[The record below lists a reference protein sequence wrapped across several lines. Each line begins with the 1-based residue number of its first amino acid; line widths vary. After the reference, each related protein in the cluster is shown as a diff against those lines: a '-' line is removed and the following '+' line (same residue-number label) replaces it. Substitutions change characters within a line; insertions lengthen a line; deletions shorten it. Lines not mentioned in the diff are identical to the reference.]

1 MKNFIQAIV
10 IIAVAMAVYKSPL
23 PTWLQGL
30 LSDGAT
36 PARESSKASRAFED
50 DDFAFDDDALASG
63 DEAKMLEAFE
73 QGYQPLG
80 DCDASPSARTGCDSH
95 RQRRLDEFRRQWS
108 AYFLR

>member
-23 PTWLQGL
+23 PAWLQGV
-30 LSDGAT
+30 LSDGTT
-36 PARESSKASRAFED
+36 PVPESSKVSRAFED

-63 DEAKMLEAFE
+63 DETQMLEAFE
-73 QGYQPLG
+73 QGYQPPG
-80 DCDASPSARTGCDSH
+80 DCDSSPSAKTRCDSH

-108 AYFLR
+108 AYYQR